1 MSMSEHINQLPES
14 LRASVDIQ
22 WQSILESGIDVTS
35 VPAAIIE
42 SLAKVWACSDFV
54 VQTCVR
60 FPELFLE
67 LATSG
72 ELVNSYPD
80 DHYKKSIVIHLETA
94 DEAALSKHCRLFRRR
109 EMLRIVWRDIAGW
122 SELKETTQDL
132 SYMAEACIDFALSNL
147 YQWQCEEL
155 GTPVNEE
162 GVAQQLVVLGMGKLG
177 AWELNVSS
185 DIDLIFVYPEE
196 GEVKGGLKSL
206 MNSEFFTRLG
216 KKLIQALDQ
225 QTADGFVF
233 RVDMRLR
240 PFGQTGPLVSSFAAV
255 ENYYLVHGRSWER
268 YAMVKVR
275 VVAGDYEEGETLLA
289 TLRPFVYRR
298 YLDYGAYES
307 LRELKVMIAQEVK
320 RKGMSNN
327 VKLGGG
333 GIREVEFIAQVFQLI
348 RGGRDTDL
356 QERRV
361 LLVLD
366 FIAQKDLLP
375 DYVVNELKQA
385 YIFLRNTEHR
395 IQEYQDRQT
404 HNLPEDETGKTR
416 LALGMGF
423 ENWDAFLTELNSHR
437 ENVEAHFEQ
446 VFVAP
451 QIENR
456 ETEETKMPA
465 DSEQQSE
472 IQRLEA
478 LWYNK
483 LDEEEAL
490 GLLSQKG
497 FSDSAAAL
505 TKLKTL
511 HKSRQYASLSRQGQT
526 RLDRLMPLLLGAL
539 QQVENVDIT
548 FDRILSLLTNVARR
562 SVYLALLLENPMA
575 LSQLIKLCSASPWI
589 ARYLQQLP
597 ILLDELMDVRSLY
610 QPPEKTELEAEIR
623 HRLSQIESDD
633 VERGMDV
640 LRHFKQS
647 NVLRVAAADIAN
659 ALPLMKVSDH
669 LSWIAEVILD
679 EALEQAWRHLVSR
692 HGRPVCK
699 LEPGEGSLCD
709 KGFAIIGYGK
719 LGGYELGYGSDLDMV
734 FLHDCES
741 NNLMT
746 LVEEH
751 YGDEEHQGNEAKPK
765 NPIAVPVFFARL
777 GQRIIHLLT
786 SHTSAGV
793 LYEAD
798 MRLRPDGASGLLV
811 TNLKSY
817 RDYQMTKAWLWEHQA
832 LVRARVVAGDPQIAQ
847 QFAIIRREVLSQQR
861 DKENLRKE
869 VLDMR
874 NRMRK
879 ELSKEKKGQFDL
891 KQGAGGIVDIEF
903 MVQYGVLAWAFEKPD
918 LLEFTDN
925 IRLLEA
931 LASAG
936 LMAKADVEVLSDAYR
951 TFRARLHKMALQEQP
966 GLVAAEEYSELSTA
980 VQRIWLDWLENE

>member
-1 MSMSEHINQLPES
+1 MNIYDQLKQLPEF
-14 LRASVDIQ
+14 LRVPVEKQ
-22 WQSILESGIDVTS
+22 WQSF
-35 VPAAIIE
+35 IE
-42 SLAKVWACSDFV
+42 SDAVLLLQNEVLYTLPKVWVCSKFV
-54 VQTCVR
+54 MQVCVR
-60 FPELFLE
+60 FPELLIE
-67 LATSG
+67 LASSG
-72 ELVNSYPD
+72 DLLNSYPD
-80 DHYKKSIVIHLETA
+80 EHYKKSIVVDLKQG
-94 DEAALSKHCRLFRRR
+94 DEEGLSKQLRLFRRR
-109 EMLRIVWRDIAGW
+109 EMLRIIWRDIAGW
-122 SELKETTQDL
+122 AELTETTHDL
-132 SYMAEACIDFALSNL
+132 SLMAEACIEFSLSNL
-147 YQWQCEEL
+147 YQWQCHEL
-155 GTPVNEE
+155 GTPVNAD

-185 DIDLIFVYPEE
+185 DIDLIFAFPEE
-196 GEVKGGLKSL
+196 GEVKNGPKALS
-206 MNSEFFTRLG
+206 NSEFFSRLG

-240 PFGQTGPLVSSFAAV
+240 PFGQTGPLVSSFSAF

-275 VVAGDYEEGETLLA
+275 VVGGDHEQGELLLSTLK
-289 TLRPFVYRR
+289 PFVYRR

-307 LRELKVMIAQEVK
+307 LRELKAMIAQEVK
-320 RKGMSNN
+320 RKGMKNN
-327 VKLGGG
+327 VKLGAG

-348 RGGRDTDL
+348 RAGRDTDL

-361 LLVLD
+361 LVVLELL
-366 FIAQKDLLP
+366 AEKNLLP
-375 DYVVNELKQA
+375 GYVVNELTIA

-395 IQEYQDRQT
+395 LQEYQDRQT
-404 HNLPEDETGKTR
+404 HNLPDDDIGQAR

-423 ENWDAFLTELNSHR
+423 ENWSSFLIKLNQHR

-451 QIENR
+451 Q
-456 ETEETKMPA
+456 TEAEESKTQVDP
-465 DSEQQSE
+465 DQQSE

-483 LDEEEAL
+483 LDEDDAL
-490 GLLSQKG
+490 DLLSKKG
-497 FSDSAAAL
+497 FRDNVAAL
-505 TKLKTL
+505 KQLKTL
-511 HKSRQYASLSRQGQT
+511 HRSRQYASLSRQAQT

-539 QQVENVDIT
+539 QQVDNIDIT
-548 FDRILSLLTNVARR
+548 FDRILSLISNVARR
-562 SVYLALLLENPMA
+562 SVYLALLLENPMV

-597 ILLDELMDVRSLY
+597 ILLDELMDPRSLY
-610 QPPEKTELEAEIR
+610 KPPEKSELENEIR
-623 HRLSQIESDD
+623 RRMAQLAADD
-633 VERGMDV
+633 VEQGMDA

-647 NVLRVAAADIAN
+647 NVLRVAAADIAD

-699 LEPGEGSLCD
+699 LEGGLCD

-734 FLHDCES
+734 FLHGSES

-746 LVEEH
+746 LA
-751 YGDEEHQGNEAKPK
+751 DEKKDEKA
-765 NPIAVPVFFARL
+765 IAVPVFFARL
-777 GQRIIHLLT
+777 GQRVIHLLT
-786 SHTSAGV
+786 AHTPAGV

-811 TNLKSY
+811 TNLNSY
-817 RDYQMTKAWLWEHQA
+817 RDYQLKKAWLWEHQA
-832 LVRARVVAGDPQIAQ
+832 LVRARVVAGDSQIAE
-847 QFAIIRREVLSQQR
+847 QFTAIRREVLSQQR
-861 DKENLRKE
+861 NQTDLRKE
-869 VLDMR
+869 VIDMR

-903 MVQYGVLAWAFEKPD
+903 MVQYGVLAWAHEKPD
-918 LLEFTDN
+918 LLEYTDN
-925 IRLLEA
+925 IRLLGA
-931 LASAG
+931 LVSAD

-980 VQRIWLDWLENE
+980 VRQIWLHWLVNE

>member
-1 MSMSEHINQLPES
+1 MNIKEQIKLLPE
-14 LRASVDIQ
+14 LLQPAVDMQ
-22 WQSILESGIDVTS
+22 WQSFIESGVDVS
-35 VPAAIIE
+35 VLPSEVVE
-42 SLAKVWACSDFV
+42 SLAKVWACSEFV
-54 VQTCVR
+54 MQTCVR
-60 FPELFLE
+60 FPEVLLE

-72 ELVNSYPD
+72 DLLKSYSDGQYKTSIIIDLKHND
-80 DHYKKSIVIHLETA
+80 D
-94 DEAALSKHCRLFRRR
+94 DALSRQLRLFRRR

-122 SELKETTQDL
+122 SALIETTRDL
-132 SYMAEACIDFALSNL
+132 SHMAEACIDYALSSL
-147 YQWQCEEL
+147 YQWQCNEL
-155 GTPVNEE
+155 GTPCNDE
-162 GVAQQLVVLGMGKLG
+162 GVEQKLIVLGMGKLG

-185 DIDLIFVYPEE
+185 DIDLIFAFPED
-196 GEVKGGLKSL
+196 GEVREGPKSL
-206 MNSEFFTRLG
+206 TNSEFFSRLG
-216 KKLIQALDQ
+216 KKLIQSLDQ

-240 PFGQTGPLVSSFAAV
+240 PFGAGGPLVASFNGF

-275 VVAGDYEEGETLLA
+275 VVAGDYEQGEELLSM
-289 TLRPFVYRR
+289 LRPFVYRR

-307 LRELKVMIAQEVK
+307 LRELKAMITQEVK
-320 RKGMSNN
+320 RKGMKNN
-327 VKLGGG
+327 VKLGAG

-361 LLVLD
+361 LKVLD
-366 FIAQKDLLP
+366 CLAEKNLLP
-375 DYVVNELKQA
+375 DYVVNELKTA

-404 HNLPEDETGKTR
+404 HNLPDDEVGQTR

-423 ENWDAFLTELNSHR
+423 DDWPSFLTELNQHR
-437 ENVEAHFEQ
+437 ENVEAHFDQ

-451 QIENR
+451 QTEKS
-456 ETEETKMPA
+456 ETEESEA
-465 DSEQQSE
+465 NVDSQQETE

-478 LWYNK
+478 LWYDK
-483 LDEEEAL
+483 LDEDDSIE
-490 GLLSQKG
+490 LLSQYG
-497 FSDSAAAL
+497 FSDCSAAL
-505 TKLKTL
+505 QKLQSL
-511 HKSRQYASLSRQGQT
+511 HSSRQYASLSRQGQT

-548 FDRILSLLTNVARR
+548 FDRILLLLTNVARR

-597 ILLDELMDVRSLY
+597 ILLDELMDPRSLY
-610 QPPEKTELEAEIR
+610 LPPEKSELENDLR
-623 HRLSQIESDD
+623 QRLSQIDLDD
-633 VERGMDV
+633 VEQGMDV

-647 NVLRVAAADIAN
+647 NVLRVAAADIVD

-669 LSWIAEVILD
+669 LSWIAEIVLN

-692 HGRPVCK
+692 HGRPLCQ
-699 LEPGEGSLCD
+699 LDEQGEGQFCD

-719 LGGYELGYGSDLDMV
+719 LGGLELGYGSDLDMV
-734 FLHDCES
+734 FLHGSES

-746 LVEEH
+746 QSGENQAEES
-751 YGDEEHQGNEAKPK
+751 QGIKS
-765 NPIAVPVFFARL
+765 IAVPVFFARL

-786 SHTSAGV
+786 STTSAGV

-811 TNLKSY
+811 SNLKSY
-817 RDYQMTKAWLWEHQA
+817 RDYQLKKAWLWEHQA
-832 LVRARVVAGDPQIAQ
+832 LVRARVVAGDPLVAEK
-847 QFAIIRREVLSQQR
+847 FAAIRREVLSLQR
-861 DKENLRKE
+861 DKAVLRQE

-903 MVQYGVLAWAFEKPD
+903 MVQYGVLAWAHEKPD
-918 LLEFTDN
+918 LLDYTDN
-925 IRLLEA
+925 IRLLA
-931 LASAG
+931 GLASAG

-966 GLVAAEEYSELSTA
+966 GLVDAEEYNELSTA
-980 VQRIWLDWLENE
+980 VRRIWLDWLENE

>member
-1 MSMSEHINQLPES
+1 MSIADYMKQLPEP
-14 LRASVDIQ
+14 LQVFTEKQ
-22 WQSILESGIDVTS
+22 WQSFVESDVDVSSLPGEVLEVL
-35 VPAAIIE
+35 P
-42 SLAKVWACSDFV
+42 KVWACSDFV
-54 VQTCVR
+54 MQTCTR

-67 LATSG
+67 LASG
-72 ELVNSYPD
+72 DLLNSYTD
-80 DHYKKSIVIHLETA
+80 DHYKKSIVIDLKNNNE
-94 DEAALSKHCRLFRRR
+94 EALSKQLRLFRRR

-122 SELKETTQDL
+122 AELTETTRDL
-132 SYMAEACIDFALSNL
+132 SYMAEACIDTALSNL
-147 YQWQCEEL
+147 YQWQKEEL
-155 GTPVNEE
+155 GTPVDGE
-162 GVAQQLVVLGMGKLG
+162 GQPQQLVVLGMGKLG

-185 DIDLIFVYPEE
+185 DIDLIFTYPEE
-196 GEVKGGLKSL
+196 GEVKDGPKPLT
-206 MNSEFFTRLG
+206 NSEFFSRLG
-216 KKLIQALDQ
+216 KKLIQSLDQ
-225 QTADGFVF
+225 QTEDGFVF

-240 PFGQTGPLVSSFAAV
+240 PFGKGGPLVTSFNGF

-275 VVAGDYEEGETLLA
+275 VVAGDYEQGESLLA
-289 TLRPFVYRR
+289 MLKPFVYRR

-307 LRELKVMIAQEVK
+307 LRELKAMIVQEVK
-320 RKGMSNN
+320 RKGMKNN
-327 VKLGGG
+327 VKLGAG

-361 LLVLD
+361 LIVLELL
-366 FIAQKDLLP
+366 AEKNLLP

-395 IQEYQDRQT
+395 LQEYQDRQT
-404 HNLPEDETGKTR
+404 HNLPDDENGQAR

-423 ENWDAFLTELNSHR
+423 EDWSSFLTELSQHR

-451 QIENR
+451 Q
-456 ETEETKMPA
+456 TEESKTPVVL
-465 DSEQQSE
+465 EQQSE
-472 IQRLEA
+472 IQQLEG

-483 LDEEEAL
+483 LDEQDAL
-490 GLLSQKG
+490 DLLSAKG

-505 TKLKTL
+505 KQLKTL

-539 QQVENVDIT
+539 QQVDNVDIT

-597 ILLDELMDVRSLY
+597 ILLDELMDPRSLY
-610 QPPEKTELEAEIR
+610 QPPEKAELQNEMR
-623 HRLSQIESDD
+623 QRLAQLDIDD
-633 VERGMDV
+633 VEQGMDA

-647 NVLRVAAADIAN
+647 NVLRVAAADIAD

-699 LEPGEGSLCD
+699 LEQGEGALCD

-734 FLHDCES
+734 FLHGSES

-746 LVEEH
+746 L
-751 YGDEEHQGNEAKPK
+751 GDEEKGEK
-765 NPIAVPVFFARL
+765 PIAVPVFFARL

-786 SHTSAGV
+786 ALTSAGV
-793 LYEAD
+793 LYETD

-817 RDYQMTKAWLWEHQA
+817 RDYQLKKAWLWEHQA
-832 LVRARVVAGDPQIAQ
+832 LVRARVVAGDPQIAE
-847 QFAIIRREVLSQQR
+847 QFALIRREVLSQQR
-861 DKENLRKE
+861 DKANLRKE

-874 NRMRK
+874 IRMRK

-903 MVQYGVLAWAFEKPD
+903 MVQYGVLAWAFEKPE
-918 LLEFTDN
+918 LLEYTDN
-925 IRLLEA
+925 IHLLEA
-931 LASAG
+931 LAAVD
-936 LMAKADVEVLSDAYR
+936 LMAKADVKVLSDAYR

-966 GLVAAEEYSELSTA
+966 GLVDVEEYSELSAA
-980 VQRIWLDWLENE
+980 VQRIWQHWLENE

>member
-1 MSMSEHINQLPES
+1 MDIINRIKVLPEP
-14 LRASVDIQ
+14 LQETVERQ
-22 WQSILESGIDVTS
+22 WQSFVESDVNISSLPDEVLEVLPKI
-35 VPAAIIE
+35 
-42 SLAKVWACSDFV
+42 WACSDFV
-54 VQTCVR
+54 MQTCVR

-67 LATSG
+67 LACSD
-72 ELVNSYPD
+72 LINSYAD
-80 DHYKKSIVIHLETA
+80 GHYKKSISIELKVG
-94 DEAALSKHCRLFRRR
+94 DEDGLNKQLRVFRRR
-109 EMLRIVWRDIAGW
+109 EMMRIVWRDIAGW
-122 SELKETTQDL
+122 ADLSETTGDL
-132 SYMAEACIDFALSNL
+132 SYMAEACIDYALSKH
-147 YQWQCEEL
+147 YQWQCNEL

-185 DIDLIFVYPEE
+185 DIDLIFTYPEE
-196 GEVKGGLKSL
+196 GEVKNGSKSL
-206 MNSEFFTRLG
+206 TNSEFFSRVG

-225 QTADGFVF
+225 QTEDGFVF

-240 PFGQTGPLVSSFAAV
+240 PFGAGGPLVSSFNSF

-275 VVAGDYEEGETLLA
+275 VVAGDHEQGEILLSTLK
-289 TLRPFVYRR
+289 PFVYRR

-307 LRELKVMIAQEVK
+307 LRELKAMITQEVK
-320 RKGMSNN
+320 RKGMKNN
-327 VKLGGG
+327 VKLGAG

-361 LLVLD
+361 LVVLD
-366 FIAQKDLLP
+366 FLVKKNLLP

-385 YIFLRNTEHR
+385 YTFLRNTEHR
-395 IQEYQDRQT
+395 LQEYQDRQT
-404 HNLPEDETGKTR
+404 HNLPDDEISQTR

-423 ENWDAFLTELNSHR
+423 EDWSAFLIQLNQHR
-437 ENVEAHFEQ
+437 ENVAAHFEQ

-451 QIENR
+451 QIESD
-456 ETEETKMPA
+456 EIEENKNQG
-465 DSEQQSE
+465 DHGEEEQKSEF
-472 IQRLEA
+472 IRLEA

-483 LDEEEAL
+483 LDENDAL
-490 GLLSQKG
+490 DLLSAKG
-497 FSDSAAAL
+497 FSDSAEAL
-505 TKLKTL
+505 IKLKTL

-526 RLDRLMPLLLGAL
+526 RLDRLMPLLLGAV
-539 QQVENVDIT
+539 QQVDNVDIT
-548 FDRILSLLTNVARR
+548 FERILSLLTNVARR
-562 SVYLALLLENPMA
+562 SVYLALLLENPMV

-597 ILLDELMDVRSLY
+597 ILLDELMDPRSLY
-610 QPPEKTELEAEIR
+610 QPPEKIELEKDMKQR
-623 HRLSQIESDD
+623 VTQLDPDD
-633 VERGMDV
+633 VEQGMDA

-647 NVLRVAAADIAN
+647 NVLRVAAADIAD

-679 EALEQAWRHLVSR
+679 EALEQAWRHLVAR

-699 LEPGEGSLCD
+699 LEQGEDSLCD

-734 FLHDCES
+734 FLHGGES

-746 LVEEH
+746 L
-751 YGDEEHQGNEAKPK
+751 GDEEKGKK
-765 NPIAVPVFFARL
+765 PIAVPIFFARL

-786 SHTSAGV
+786 ALTSAGV
-793 LYEAD
+793 LYETD

-817 RDYQMTKAWLWEHQA
+817 REYQLKKAWLWEHQA
-832 LVRARVVAGDPQIAQ
+832 LVRARVVAGDPQIAK
-847 QFAIIRREVLSQQR
+847 QFADVRREVLAQQR
-861 DKENLRKE
+861 DKTELRQE

-891 KQGAGGIVDIEF
+891 KQGLGGIVDIEF
-903 MVQYGVLAWAFEKPD
+903 MVQYGVLAWAFEKPE
-918 LLEFTDN
+918 LLEYTDN
-925 IRLLEA
+925 IHLLEA
-931 LASAG
+931 LAAAG
-936 LMAKADVEVLSDAYR
+936 LMTQADVGILSDVYR

-966 GLVAAEEYSELSTA
+966 GLVDAEEYSELSTA
-980 VQRIWLDWLENE
+980 VRQIWLNWLENE

>member
-1 MSMSEHINQLPES
+1 MNYIDSIRKLPE
-14 LRASVDIQ
+14 LLQATVERQ
-22 WQSILESGIDVTS
+22 WPNFIDGDIDVSSLPTE
-35 VPAAIIE
+35 VAE

-54 VQTCVR
+54 MQTCVR
-60 FPELFLE
+60 FPELFIE
-67 LATSG
+67 LVTSG
-72 ELVNSYPD
+72 DLLKSYTD
-80 DHYKKSIVIHLETA
+80 RHYKKSIAIDLKNNNE
-94 DEAALSKHCRLFRRR
+94 EALSKQLRLFRRR

-122 SELKETTQDL
+122 AELTETTRDL
-132 SYMAEACIDFALSNL
+132 SYLAEACIDTALSNL
-147 YQWQCEEL
+147 YQWQKEEL
-155 GTPVNEE
+155 GTPVDGE
-162 GVAQQLVVLGMGKLG
+162 GKPQQLVVLGMGKLG

-185 DIDLIFVYPEE
+185 DIDLIFTYPEE
-196 GEVKGGLKSL
+196 GEVKDGPKPLT
-206 MNSEFFTRLG
+206 NSEFFSRLG
-216 KKLIQALDQ
+216 KKLIQSLDQ
-225 QTADGFVF
+225 QTEDGFVF

-240 PFGQTGPLVSSFAAV
+240 PFGKGGPLVTSFNGF

-275 VVAGDYEEGETLLA
+275 VVAGDYEQGESLLA
-289 TLRPFVYRR
+289 MLKPFVYRR

-307 LRELKVMIAQEVK
+307 LRELKAMIVQEVK
-320 RKGMSNN
+320 RKGMKNN
-327 VKLGGG
+327 VKLGAG

-361 LLVLD
+361 LIVLELL
-366 FIAQKDLLP
+366 AEKNLLP

-395 IQEYQDRQT
+395 LQEYQDRQT
-404 HNLPEDETGKTR
+404 HNLPDDENGQAC

-423 ENWDAFLTELNSHR
+423 EDWPSFLTELSQHR

-451 QIENR
+451 Q
-456 ETEETKMPA
+456 TEESKTPVVL
-465 DSEQQSE
+465 EQQSE
-472 IQRLEA
+472 IQQLEG

-483 LDEEEAL
+483 LDEQDAL
-490 GLLSQKG
+490 DLLSAKG

-505 TKLKTL
+505 KQLKTL

-539 QQVENVDIT
+539 QQVDNVDIT

-597 ILLDELMDVRSLY
+597 ILLDELMDPRSLY
-610 QPPEKTELEAEIR
+610 QPPEKAELQNEMR
-623 HRLSQIESDD
+623 QRLAQLDIDD
-633 VERGMDV
+633 VEQGMDA

-647 NVLRVAAADIAN
+647 NVLRVAAADIAD

-699 LEPGEGSLCD
+699 LEQGEGALCD

-734 FLHDCES
+734 FLHGGES

-746 LVEEH
+746 L
-751 YGDEEHQGNEAKPK
+751 GNAEKGEK
-765 NPIAVPVFFARL
+765 PIAVPVFFARL

-786 SHTSAGV
+786 ALTAAGV
-793 LYEAD
+793 LYETD

-817 RDYQMTKAWLWEHQA
+817 RDYQMKKAWLWEHQA
-832 LVRARVVAGDPQIAQ
+832 LVRARVVAGDPQIAE
-847 QFAIIRREVLSQQR
+847 QFTDIRREVLSQQR
-861 DKENLRKE
+861 DKSDLRKE
-869 VLDMR
+869 VIDMR

-918 LLEFTDN
+918 LLEYTDN
-925 IRLLEA
+925 IRLLEG
-931 LASAG
+931 LGSAG
-936 LMAKADVEVLSDAYR
+936 LMAKTDVEVLSDAYR

-966 GLVAAEEYSELSTA
+966 GLVDVEEYSELSEA
-980 VQRIWLDWLENE
+980 VQRIWQHWLENE

>member
-1 MSMSEHINQLPES
+1 MSIADYMKQLPES
-14 LRASVDIQ
+14 LQVFTEQQ
-22 WQSILESGIDVTS
+22 WQSFVESDVDVSSLPGEVLEVL
-35 VPAAIIE
+35 P
-42 SLAKVWACSDFV
+42 KVWACSDFV
-54 VQTCVR
+54 MQTCTR

-67 LATSG
+67 LASG
-72 ELVNSYPD
+72 DLLNSYTD
-80 DHYKKSIVIHLETA
+80 DHYKKSTVSDLKKND
-94 DEAALSKHCRLFRRR
+94 DEDLSKQLRVFRRR

-122 SELKETTQDL
+122 AELAETTRDL
-132 SYMAEACIDFALSNL
+132 SYMAEACIDTALSNL
-147 YQWQCEEL
+147 YQWQKEEW
-155 GTPVNEE
+155 GTPVDEE
-162 GVAQQLVVLGMGKLG
+162 GKPQQLVVLGMGKLG

-185 DIDLIFVYPEE
+185 DIDLIFTYPEE
-196 GEVKGGLKSL
+196 GEVKDGPKPLT
-206 MNSEFFTRLG
+206 NSEFFSRLG
-216 KKLIQALDQ
+216 KKLIQSLDQ
-225 QTADGFVF
+225 QTEDGFVF

-240 PFGQTGPLVSSFAAV
+240 PFGKGGPLVTSFNGF

-275 VVAGDYEEGETLLA
+275 VVAGDYEQGESLLA
-289 TLRPFVYRR
+289 MLKPFVYRR

-307 LRELKVMIAQEVK
+307 LRELKAMITQEVK
-320 RKGMSNN
+320 RKGMKNN
-327 VKLGGG
+327 VKLGAG

-361 LLVLD
+361 LIVLELL
-366 FIAQKDLLP
+366 AEKNLLP

-395 IQEYQDRQT
+395 LQEYQDRQT
-404 HNLPEDETGKTR
+404 HNLPDDENGQAR

-423 ENWDAFLTELNSHR
+423 EDWFSFLTELNQHR

-451 QIENR
+451 QIENH
-456 ETEETKMPA
+456 ETEESKTPV
-465 DSEQQSE
+465 DPEQQSE
-472 IQRLEA
+472 IQQLEG

-483 LDEEEAL
+483 LDEQDAL
-490 GLLSQKG
+490 DLLSAKG

-505 TKLKTL
+505 KQLKTL

-526 RLDRLMPLLLGAL
+526 RLDRLMPLLLGAV
-539 QQVENVDIT
+539 QQVDNVDIT
-548 FDRILSLLTNVARR
+548 FERILSLLTNVARR
-562 SVYLALLLENPMA
+562 SVYLALLLESPMV

-589 ARYLQQLP
+589 ARYLQKSP
-597 ILLDELMDVRSLY
+597 ILLDELMDPRSLY
-610 QPPEKTELEAEIR
+610 QPPEKMELQNEMR
-623 HRLSQIESDD
+623 QRLAQLDVDD
-633 VERGMDV
+633 VEQGMDA

-647 NVLRVAAADIAN
+647 NVLRVAAADIAD

-699 LEPGEGSLCD
+699 LEQGEGSLCD

-734 FLHDCES
+734 FLHGGES

-746 LVEEH
+746 L
-751 YGDEEHQGNEAKPK
+751 GDAEKGEKA
-765 NPIAVPVFFARL
+765 IAVPVFFARL

-786 SHTSAGV
+786 ALTAAGV
-793 LYEAD
+793 LYETD

-817 RDYQMTKAWLWEHQA
+817 RDYQLKKAWLWEHQA
-832 LVRARVVAGDPQIAQ
+832 LVRARVVAGDPQIAE
-847 QFAIIRREVLSQQR
+847 QFALIRREVLSQQR
-861 DKENLRKE
+861 DKANLRKE

-874 NRMRK
+874 IRMRK

-903 MVQYGVLAWAFEKPD
+903 MVQYGVLAWAFEKPE
-918 LLEFTDN
+918 LLEYTDN
-925 IRLLEA
+925 IHLLEA
-931 LASAG
+931 LAAVG
-936 LMAKADVEVLSDAYR
+936 LMAKADVKVLSDAYR

-966 GLVAAEEYSELSTA
+966 GLVDVEEYSELSAA
-980 VQRIWLDWLENE
+980 VQRIWQHWLENE

>member
-1 MSMSEHINQLPES
+1 MNIIDSIKQLPDLLQS
-14 LRASVDIQ
+14 SVEMQ
-22 WQSILESGIDVTS
+22 WQSFIESGVDVS
-35 VPAAIIE
+35 LLPAEVAE

-54 VQTCVR
+54 MQACVR
-60 FPELFLE
+60 FPETFLE
-67 LATSG
+67 LALSG
-72 ELVNSYPD
+72 DLLKSYSAED
-80 DHYKKSIVIHLETA
+80 YKNSIVTELKQD
-94 DEAALSKHCRLFRRR
+94 DEEGLSKHLRLFRRR

-122 SELKETTQDL
+122 AEFKETTHDL
-132 SYMAEACIDFALSNL
+132 SYLAEACIDTALSNL
-147 YQWQCEEL
+147 YQWQCETL
-155 GTPVNEE
+155 GTPFDEE
-162 GVAQQLVVLGMGKLG
+162 GMAQQLVVLGMGKLG

-185 DIDLIFVYPEE
+185 DIDLIFAFPEE
-196 GEVKGGLKSL
+196 GEVKGGPKQLT
-206 MNSEFFTRLG
+206 NSEFFSRLG

-240 PFGQTGPLVSSFAAV
+240 PFGQTGPLVSSFSAF

-275 VVAGDYEEGETLLA
+275 VVGGDYEQGNELLSMI
-289 TLRPFVYRR
+289 RPFVYRR

-307 LRELKVMIAQEVK
+307 LRELKEMIKQEVQ
-320 RKGMSNN
+320 RKGMQNN

-361 LLVLD
+361 LVVLD
-366 FIAQKDLLP
+366 YLTQKNLLP
-375 DYVVNELKQA
+375 DYVVNELKDA
-385 YIFLRNTEHR
+385 YVFLRNTEHR

-404 HNLPEDETGKTR
+404 HVLPDDEIGQTR

-423 ENWDAFLTELNSHR
+423 ESWSSFLTELNKHR

-451 QIENR
+451 Q
-456 ETEETKMPA
+456 TEESEKQV

-483 LDEEEAL
+483 LDEQDAL
-490 GLLSQKG
+490 DLLSEKG

-505 TKLKTL
+505 KQLKTL

-539 QQVENVDIT
+539 QQVDNIDIT
-548 FDRILSLLTNVARR
+548 FERILSLLTKVAQR
-562 SVYLALLLENPMA
+562 SVYLALLLENPMV

-597 ILLDELMDVRSLY
+597 ILLDELMDPRSLY
-610 QPPEKTELEAEIR
+610 QPPERAEMENDIR
-623 HRLSQIESDD
+623 LRLAQIDVDD
-633 VERGMDV
+633 VEQNMDA

-647 NVLRVAAADIAN
+647 NVLRVAAADIAD

-699 LEPGEGSLCD
+699 VEGGLCD
-709 KGFAIIGYGK
+709 KGFAVIGYGK

-734 FLHDCES
+734 FLHGSES
-741 NNLMT
+741 NDLMT
-746 LVEEH
+746 L
-751 YGDEEHQGNEAKPK
+751 GDEAKGEK
-765 NPIAVPVFFARL
+765 SIAVPVFFARL

-786 SHTSAGV
+786 AHTSAGV

-817 RDYQMTKAWLWEHQA
+817 RDYQLKKAWLWEHQA
-832 LVRARVVAGDPQIAQ
+832 LVRARVVAGDPQIAE
-847 QFAIIRREVLSQQR
+847 QFELIRREVLSQQR
-861 DKENLRKE
+861 DKADLRKE

-903 MVQYGVLAWAFEKPD
+903 MVQYGVLAWANEKPD
-918 LLEFTDN
+918 LLEYTDN
-925 IRLLEA
+925 IHLLEA
-931 LASAG
+931 LATAK
-936 LMAKADVEVLSDAYR
+936 LMAKADVKVLSDAYR
-951 TFRARLHKMALQEQP
+951 IFRARLHKMALQEQP
-966 GLVAAEEYSELSTA
+966 GLVDAEEYNELSTA
-980 VQRIWLDWLENE
+980 VRQIWLDWLENE

>member
-1 MSMSEHINQLPES
+1 MRIADDIKQLPES
-14 LRASVDIQ
+14 LQVITEQ
-22 WQSILESGIDVTS
+22 HWQSFVETGVELNELPREVADT
-35 VPAAIIE
+35 
-42 SLAKVWACSDFV
+42 LAKVWACSDFV
-54 VQTCVR
+54 MQTCVR

-67 LATSG
+67 LALSG
-72 ELVNSYPD
+72 DLLKSYADDQYKNSID
-80 DHYKKSIVIHLETA
+80 IDFKQG
-94 DEAALSKHCRLFRRR
+94 DEDGLSKHLRVFRRR

-122 SELKETTQDL
+122 AEFTETTHNL
-132 SYMAEACIDFALSNL
+132 SLLAEACIDMALLNL
-147 YQWQCEEL
+147 YQWQKETL
-155 GTPVNEE
+155 GTPVNED

-185 DIDLIFVYPEE
+185 DIDLIFAYAEE
-196 GEVKGGLKSL
+196 GEVKDGPKSL
-206 MNSEFFTRLG
+206 MNSEFFSRLG

-225 QTADGFVF
+225 QTSDGFVF

-240 PFGQTGPLVSSFAAV
+240 PFGAGGPLVASFNSF

-275 VVAGDYEEGETLLA
+275 VVGGDYEQGNTLLEMIK
-289 TLRPFVYRR
+289 PFVYRR

-307 LRELKVMIAQEVK
+307 LRELKEMIKQEVQ
-320 RKGMSNN
+320 RKGMKNN
-327 VKLGGG
+327 VKLGAG

-361 LLVLD
+361 LVVLNYL
-366 FIAQKDLLP
+366 AQKNLLP
-375 DYVVNELKQA
+375 EYVVNELKDA

-404 HNLPEDETGKTR
+404 HNLPDDEVGQAR
-416 LALGMGF
+416 LALGMCF
-423 ENWDAFLTELNSHR
+423 NDWSAFLNELNKHR
-437 ENVEAHFEQ
+437 ENVESHFEQ

-451 QIENR
+451 Q
-456 ETEETKMPA
+456 TEETKTQ
-465 DSEQQSE
+465 DNHGGLVEQSE

-483 LDEEEAL
+483 LDEQDAL
-490 GLLSQKG
+490 DLLSEKG
-497 FSDSAAAL
+497 FSDSAAV
-505 TKLKTL
+505 LKQLKIL
-511 HKSRQYASLSRQGQT
+511 HQSRQYASLSRQGQT

-539 QQVENVDIT
+539 QQVDNVDVT
-548 FDRILSLLTNVARR
+548 FDRILSLISKVAQR
-562 SVYLALLLENPMA
+562 SVYLAMLLENPMV

-597 ILLDELMDVRSLY
+597 LLLDELMDPRSLY
-610 QPPEKTELEAEIR
+610 QPPEKAELENEIR
-623 HRLSQIESDD
+623 QRLAQIDMDD
-633 VERGMDV
+633 VEQGMDA

-647 NVLRVAAADIAN
+647 NVLRVAAADIAD
-659 ALPLMKVSDH
+659 ALPLMRVSDH

-699 LEPGEGSLCD
+699 LQEGEDSLCD
-709 KGFAIIGYGK
+709 KGFAVIGYGK

-734 FLHDCES
+734 FLHGSES

-746 LVEEH
+746 L
-751 YGDEEHQGNEAKPK
+751 GDEAKGEK
-765 NPIAVPVFFARL
+765 SIAVPVFFARL

-817 RDYQMTKAWLWEHQA
+817 RDYQLKKAWLWEHQA
-832 LVRARVVAGDPQIAQ
+832 LVRARVVAGDPLIAE
-847 QFAIIRREVLSQQR
+847 QFEHIRREVLSQQR
-861 DKENLRKE
+861 DKADLRKE
-869 VLDMR
+869 VIDMR

-879 ELSKEKKGQFDL
+879 ELSKEKNGQFDL

-903 MVQYGVLAWAFEKPD
+903 MVQYGVLAWAYEKPD
-918 LLEFTDN
+918 LLEYTDN

-931 LASAG
+931 LASAD
-936 LMAKADVEVLSDAYR
+936 LMAKADVNVLSDAYR
-951 TFRARLHKMALQEQP
+951 IFRARLHKMALQEQP
-966 GLVAAEEYSELSTA
+966 GLVDAEEYTELSTA
-980 VQRIWLDWLENE
+980 VQQIWLHWLEEK

>member
-1 MSMSEHINQLPES
+1 MLRSMNIKNHVNKLPDLLQS
-14 LRASVDIQ
+14 SVEIQ
-22 WQSILESGIDVTS
+22 WQSFVESDVD
-35 VPAAIIE
+35 A
-42 SLAKVWACSDFV
+42 SLLSNEVLDTLPKVWACSDFV
-54 VQTCVR
+54 MQACIR

-67 LATSG
+67 LASSG
-72 ELVNSYPD
+72 DLLKPYPD
-80 DHYKKSIVIHLETA
+80 EQYKKSIVIDLKQA
-94 DEAALSKHCRLFRRR
+94 DEEGLSKQLRLFRRR

-122 SELKETTQDL
+122 AELQETTTDL
-132 SYMAEACIDFALSNL
+132 SLMAEASIDYALSNL
-147 YQWQCEEL
+147 YQWQCNDL
-155 GTPVNEE
+155 GTPVDAD
-162 GVAQQLVVLGMGKLG
+162 GVTQQLVVLGMGKLG

-185 DIDLIFVYPEE
+185 DIDLIFAFPEE
-196 GEVKGGLKSL
+196 GEVKDGRKSL
-206 MNSEFFTRLG
+206 SNSEFFSRLG
-216 KKLIQALDQ
+216 KKLIQSLDQ

-240 PFGQTGPLVSSFAAV
+240 PFGKTGPLVSSFSAF

-275 VVAGDYEEGETLLA
+275 VVAGDREQGEILLSS
-289 TLRPFVYRR
+289 LRPFVYRR

-307 LRELKVMIAQEVK
+307 LRELKAMIAQEVK
-320 RKGMSNN
+320 RKSRDNN
-327 VKLGGG
+327 VKLGAG

-361 LLVLD
+361 LVVLD
-366 FIAQKDLLP
+366 YLEEKNLLP
-375 DYVVNELKQA
+375 GYVVNEIKTA
-385 YIFLRNTEHR
+385 YIFLRHTEHR

-404 HNLPEDETGKTR
+404 HNLPDDEVGQAR
-416 LALGMGF
+416 LAIGMGF
-423 ENWDAFLTELNSHR
+423 ADWSTFLDELNQHR

-451 QIENR
+451 QIEKS
-456 ETEETKMPA
+456 ETEETSTQVNHG
-465 DSEQQSE
+465 DIVEQSE
-472 IQRLEA
+472 AQRLEA

-483 LDEEEAL
+483 LDEQDADD
-490 GLLSQKG
+490 LLSEKG
-497 FSDSAAAL
+497 FKDSASAL
-505 TKLKTL
+505 KQLQTL
-511 HKSRQYASLSRQGQT
+511 HQSRQYASLSRQGQT
-526 RLDRLMPLLLGAL
+526 RLDRLMPLLFGAL
-539 QQVENVDIT
+539 KQVDNVDIT
-548 FDRILSLLTNVARR
+548 FERILALISNVARR
-562 SVYLALLLENPMA
+562 SVYLAMLLENPMV

-597 ILLDELMDVRSLY
+597 ILLDELMDPRSLY
-610 QPPEKTELEAEIR
+610 QPPEKADLGKDMR
-623 HRLSQIESDD
+623 QRLAQLDIDD
-633 VERGMDV
+633 VEQGMDV

-647 NVLRVAAADIAN
+647 NVLRVAAADIAD

-699 LEPGEGSLCD
+699 LEGALCD

-719 LGGYELGYGSDLDMV
+719 LGGNELGYGSDLDMV
-734 FLHDCES
+734 FLHGSES

-746 LVEEH
+746 LA
-751 YGDEEHQGNEAKPK
+751 DEEKNEKA
-765 NPIAVPVFFARL
+765 IAAPVFFARL
-777 GQRIIHLLT
+777 GQRVIHLLT
-786 SHTSAGV
+786 AHTSAGV
-793 LYEAD
+793 VYEAD

-817 RDYQMTKAWLWEHQA
+817 RDYQLKKAWLWEHQA
-832 LVRARVVAGDPQIAQ
+832 LVRARVVAGDPQIAE
-847 QFAIIRREVLSQQR
+847 QFTAIRREVLSQQR
-861 DKENLRKE
+861 NQADLRKE
-869 VLDMR
+869 VIDMR

-918 LLEFTDN
+918 LLEYTDN

-931 LASAG
+931 LVSAD
-936 LMAKADVEVLSDAYR
+936 LMAKTDVEVLSDAYR

-966 GLVAAEEYSELSTA
+966 GLVDAEEYSELSTA
-980 VQRIWLDWLENE
+980 VRHIWLRWLENE

>member
-1 MSMSEHINQLPES
+1 MSIADDIKQLPES
-14 LRASVDIQ
+14 LQVITEQ
-22 WQSILESGIDVTS
+22 HWQSFVETGVELNGLPREVADT
-35 VPAAIIE
+35 
-42 SLAKVWACSDFV
+42 LARVWACSDFV
-54 VQTCVR
+54 MQTCVR

-67 LATSG
+67 LALSG
-72 ELVNSYPD
+72 ELLKSYAD
-80 DHYKKSIVIHLETA
+80 DHYKNSIVIDFKQG
-94 DEAALSKHCRLFRRR
+94 DEEGLSKHLRVFRRR

-122 SELKETTQDL
+122 ADFTETTHDL
-132 SYMAEACIDFALSNL
+132 SHMAEACIDTALSNL
-147 YQWQCEEL
+147 YQWQCAEL

-185 DIDLIFVYPEE
+185 DIDLIFAFPDE
-196 GEVKGGLKSL
+196 GNVKDSPKELT
-206 MNSEFFTRLG
+206 NSEFFTRLG
-216 KKLIQALDQ
+216 KKLIQSLDQ

-240 PFGQTGPLVSSFAAV
+240 PFGAGGPLVSSFNSF

-275 VVAGDYEEGETLLA
+275 VVAGDYEQGNELLSMI
-289 TLRPFVYRR
+289 RPFVYRR

-307 LRELKVMIAQEVK
+307 LRELKAMISQEVK
-320 RKGMSNN
+320 RKGMKNN
-327 VKLGGG
+327 VKLGAG
-333 GIREVEFIAQVFQLI
+333 GIREVEFVAQVFQLI

-361 LLVLD
+361 LIILEHL
-366 FIAQKDLLP
+366 AKKNLLP
-375 DYVVNELKQA
+375 DYVVKELTDA

-395 IQEYQDRQT
+395 IQEFQDRQT
-404 HNLPEDETGKTR
+404 HNLPDNETGQAR

-423 ENWDAFLTELNSHR
+423 ENWDSFLSQLNQHR
-437 ENVEAHFEQ
+437 ANVEAHFEQ

-451 QIENR
+451 Q
-456 ETEETKMPA
+456 TEESKTPA
-465 DSEQQSE
+465 DPDQQSE
-472 IQRLEA
+472 IQKLEA

-483 LDEEEAL
+483 LDEEEAFE
-490 GLLSQKG
+490 LLFEKG
-497 FSDSAAAL
+497 FSDGAAAL
-505 TKLKTL
+505 KQLKTL
-511 HKSRQYASLSRQGQT
+511 LKSRQYASLSRQGQT
-526 RLDRLMPLLLGAL
+526 RFDRLMPLLLGAL
-539 QQVENVDIT
+539 QQVENVDTT
-548 FDRILSLLTNVARR
+548 FDRILSLLTNIARR
-562 SVYLALLLENPMA
+562 SVYLALLLENPMV

-597 ILLDELMDVRSLY
+597 ILLDELMDPRSLY
-610 QPPEKTELEAEIR
+610 LPPEKVELEKDMR
-623 HRLSQIESDD
+623 QRLSQLDLDD
-633 VERGMDV
+633 VEKGMDA

-679 EALEQAWRHLVSR
+679 EALEQAWRHLVTR

-699 LEPGEGSLCD
+699 LEPGEDSLCD

-719 LGGYELGYGSDLDMV
+719 LGGYELGYSSDLDMV
-734 FLHDCES
+734 FLHGSES

-746 LVEEH
+746 L
-751 YGDEEHQGNEAKPK
+751 GDEDKGEKPV
-765 NPIAVPVFFARL
+765 AVPVFFARL

-786 SHTSAGV
+786 AHTSAGV
-793 LYEAD
+793 CYEAD

-817 RDYQMTKAWLWEHQA
+817 RDYQLKKAWLWEHQA
-832 LVRARVVAGDPQIAQ
+832 LVRARIVAGDPQIAE
-847 QFAIIRREVLSQQR
+847 QFEGIRREVLSQQR
-861 DKENLRKE
+861 DRDVLRKE

-874 NRMRK
+874 IRMRK

-903 MVQYGVLAWAFEKPD
+903 MVQYGVLAWAFEKPE
-918 LLEFTDN
+918 LLEYTDN

-931 LASAG
+931 LASAD
-936 LMAKADVEVLSDAYR
+936 LMAKTDVEVLSDAYR

-966 GLVAAEEYSELSTA
+966 GLVDAEEYSELSAA
-980 VQRIWLDWLENE
+980 VRRVWLEWLENK

>member
-1 MSMSEHINQLPES
+1 MNITDHINQLPDLLQS
-14 LRASVDIQ
+14 SVETQ
-22 WQSILESGIDVTS
+22 WQSFVDSGVDISLLPVE
-35 VPAAIIE
+35 VAE
-42 SLAKVWACSDFV
+42 SLARVWACSDFV
-54 VQTCVR
+54 MQACVR

-67 LATSG
+67 LALSG
-72 ELVNSYPD
+72 DLLKSYAD
-80 DHYKKSIVIHLETA
+80 EHYKNSIVTELKQD
-94 DEAALSKHCRLFRRR
+94 DEEGLSKQLRLFRRR

-122 SELKETTQDL
+122 AELKETTCDL
-132 SYMAEACIDFALSNL
+132 SYMAEACIDFALSSL
-147 YQWQCEEL
+147 YQWQCETL
-155 GTPVNEE
+155 GTPVNEQ
-162 GVAQQLVVLGMGKLG
+162 GVVQQLVVLGMGKLG

-185 DIDLIFVYPEE
+185 DIDLIFAFPEE
-196 GEVKGGLKSL
+196 GEVKDGSKQLT
-206 MNSEFFTRLG
+206 NSEFFSRLG

-240 PFGQTGPLVSSFAAV
+240 PFGQTGPLVSSFSAF

-275 VVAGDYEEGETLLA
+275 VVAGDYEQGDELLSMI
-289 TLRPFVYRR
+289 RPFVYRR

-307 LRELKVMIAQEVK
+307 LRELKAMITQEVK
-320 RKGMSNN
+320 RKGMKNN
-327 VKLGGG
+327 VKLGAG

-361 LLVLD
+361 LIVLNLL
-366 FIAQKDLLP
+366 AEKNLLP

-395 IQEYQDRQT
+395 LQEYQDRQT
-404 HNLPEDETGKTR
+404 HNLPDDEQGQLR

-423 ENWDAFLTELNSHR
+423 KDWPAFLTELNKHR

-451 QIENR
+451 Q
-456 ETEETKMPA
+456 TEETKTQEK
-465 DSEQQSE
+465 SERQSE

-483 LDEEEAL
+483 LDEQDAL
-490 GLLSQKG
+490 DLLSEKG

-505 TKLKTL
+505 KQLKTL
-511 HKSRQYASLSRQGQT
+511 HQSRQYASLSRQGQT
-526 RLDRLMPLLLGAL
+526 RLDRLMPLLLGAV

-548 FDRILSLLTNVARR
+548 FERILSLLSKVAQR
-562 SVYLALLLENPMA
+562 SVYLALLLENPMV

-597 ILLDELMDVRSLY
+597 ILLDELMDPRSLY
-610 QPPEKTELEAEIR
+610 QPPEKVELENEIR
-623 HRLSQIESDD
+623 RRLAQLDIDD
-633 VERGMDV
+633 VEQGMDA

-647 NVLRVAAADIAN
+647 NVLRVAAADIAD

-679 EALEQAWRHLVSR
+679 EALEQAWRHLISR

-699 LEPGEGSLCD
+699 LEQGEGSLCD

-734 FLHDCES
+734 FLHGSES

-746 LVEEH
+746 L
-751 YGDEEHQGNEAKPK
+751 GDEAKGEK
-765 NPIAVPVFFARL
+765 SIAVPVFFARL

-786 SHTSAGV
+786 AHTSAGI

-817 RDYQMTKAWLWEHQA
+817 RDYQLKKAWLWEHQA
-832 LVRARVVAGDPQIAQ
+832 LVRARVVAGDPKIAE
-847 QFAIIRREVLSQQR
+847 QFLLIRREVLSQQR
-861 DKENLRKE
+861 DKAVLRQE

-879 ELSKEKKGQFDL
+879 ELSKEKKGLFDL

-903 MVQYGVLAWAFEKPD
+903 MVQYGVLAWANEKPD
-918 LLEFTDN
+918 LLEYTDN
-925 IRLLEA
+925 IRLLESFVA
-931 LASAG
+931 TG
-936 LMAKADVEVLSDAYR
+936 LMEKADAEILSKAYR

-966 GLVAAEEYSELSTA
+966 GLVDAGEYSELSAA
-980 VQRIWLDWLENE
+980 VRRIWLDWLENE

>member
-1 MSMSEHINQLPES
+1 MSITNHINNLPD
-14 LRASVDIQ
+14 LLQASVENQ
-22 WQSILESGIDVTS
+22 WQSFVDSAVDVSLLPNDVLEVL
-35 VPAAIIE
+35 P
-42 SLAKVWACSDFV
+42 KVWACSDFV
-54 VQTCVR
+54 MHACVR
-60 FPELFLE
+60 FPELFME
-67 LATSG
+67 LALSG
-72 ELVNSYPD
+72 DLLNAYTD
-80 DHYKKSIVIHLETA
+80 DYYKKSIVSDLKQN
-94 DEAALSKHCRLFRRR
+94 DEEALSKQLRLFRRR

-122 SELKETTQDL
+122 AELTETTCDL
-132 SYMAEACIDFALSNL
+132 SFMAEACIDYALSNL
-147 YQWQCEEL
+147 YQWQCNDL

-162 GVAQQLVVLGMGKLG
+162 GLAQQLVVLGMGKLG

-185 DIDLIFVYPEE
+185 DIDLIFTYPED
-196 GEVKGGLKSL
+196 GEVKDGPKPLT
-206 MNSEFFTRLG
+206 NSEFFSRLG
-216 KKLIQALDQ
+216 KKLIQSLDQ

-240 PFGQTGPLVSSFAAV
+240 PFGKGGPLVTSFAGF

-275 VVAGDYEEGETLLA
+275 VVAGDYEQGKELLSM
-289 TLRPFVYRR
+289 LKPFVYRR

-307 LRELKVMIAQEVK
+307 LRELKAMITQEVK
-320 RKGMSNN
+320 RKGMKNN
-327 VKLGGG
+327 VKLGAG

-361 LLVLD
+361 LIVLD
-366 FIAQKDLLP
+366 LLASKNLLP
-375 DYVVNELKQA
+375 DYVVTELKQA
-385 YIFLRNTEHR
+385 YVFLRNAEHR

-404 HNLPEDETGKTR
+404 HDLPEDEIGRAR

-423 ENWDAFLTELNSHR
+423 ENWSLFLIELNKHR
-437 ENVEAHFEQ
+437 ENVEAHFDQ

-451 QIENR
+451 QIENH
-456 ETEETKMPA
+456 ESEETKTS
-465 DSEQQSE
+465 DDLEQQSE
-472 IQRLEA
+472 FLRLEA

-483 LDEEEAL
+483 LDEDDAL
-490 GLLSQKG
+490 DLLSDYG

-505 TKLKTL
+505 KQLKTL
-511 HKSRQYASLSRQGQT
+511 HRSRQYASLSRQGQT
-526 RLDRLMPLLLGAL
+526 RLDRLMPLLLGAV
-539 QQVENVDIT
+539 QQVDNVDIT
-548 FDRILSLLTNVARR
+548 FERILSLLTNVARR
-562 SVYLALLLENPMA
+562 SVYLALLLENPMV

-597 ILLDELMDVRSLY
+597 ILLDELMDPRSLY
-610 QPPEKTELEAEIR
+610 QPPEKAELENEIR
-623 HRLSQIESDD
+623 QRLAQIDMDD
-633 VERGMDV
+633 VEQGMDA

-647 NVLRVAAADIAN
+647 NVLRVAAADIAD

-669 LSWIAEVILD
+669 LSWIAEVVLD
-679 EALEQAWRHLVSR
+679 EALEQAWHHLVSR

-699 LEPGEGSLCD
+699 VEQGEDELCD
-709 KGFAIIGYGK
+709 KGFVVIGYGK

-734 FLHDCES
+734 FLHGSES

-746 LVEEH
+746 QGEEEK
-751 YGDEEHQGNEAKPK
+751 GEK
-765 NPIAVPVFFARL
+765 PIAVPVFFARL

-817 RDYQMTKAWLWEHQA
+817 RDYQLKKAWLWEHQA
-832 LVRARVVAGDPQIAQ
+832 LVRARVVAGDPEIAK
-847 QFAIIRREVLSQQR
+847 QFAVIRREVLSQKR
-861 DKENLRKE
+861 DKENLRQE

-874 NRMRK
+874 IRMRK

-903 MVQYGVLAWAFEKPD
+903 MVQYGVLAWAFEKPE
-918 LLEFTDN
+918 LLDYTDN

-931 LASAG
+931 LATAG
-936 LMAKADVEVLSDAYR
+936 LMATADVDVLSEAYR

-966 GLVAAEEYSELSTA
+966 RLVDAEEYSELSAA
-980 VQRIWLDWLENE
+980 VRQIWLAWLENE

>member
-1 MSMSEHINQLPES
+1 MKINDAIKQLPDA
-14 LRASVDIQ
+14 LQASVEVQ
-22 WQSILESGIDVTS
+22 WQSVIDSEINTS
-35 VPAAIIE
+35 SIPNEVAE
-42 SLAKVWACSDFV
+42 VLAKVWACSDFV
-54 VQTCVR
+54 MQICVR
-60 FPELFLE
+60 YPELFLE
-67 LATSG
+67 LALSG
-72 ELVNSYPD
+72 DLQKPYD
-80 DHYKKSIVIHLETA
+80 DEHYKKSIIIDLNHN
-94 DEAALSKHCRLFRRR
+94 DDDALSKQLRLFRRR

-122 SELKETTQDL
+122 SELMETTRDL
-132 SYMAEACIDFALSNL
+132 SLMAEACIDYALTNH
-147 YQWQCEEL
+147 YQWQCDDI
-155 GTPVNEE
+155 GTPCNSD
-162 GVAQQLVVLGMGKLG
+162 GVAQKLVVLGMGKLG

-185 DIDLIFVYPEE
+185 DIDLIFAFPEE
-196 GEVKGGLKSL
+196 GEVQGGSKALT
-206 MNSEFFTRLG
+206 NSEFFTRLG
-216 KKLIQALDQ
+216 KKLIQSLDQ

-240 PFGQTGPLVSSFAAV
+240 PFGAGGPLVSSFSSF

-275 VVAGDYEEGETLLA
+275 VVAGDYEQGEELLSM
-289 TLRPFVYRR
+289 LRPFVYRR

-307 LRELKVMIAQEVK
+307 LRELKSMIKQEVQ
-320 RKGMSNN
+320 RKGMKNN

-361 LLVLD
+361 LMVLD
-366 FIAQKDLLP
+366 CLAQKNLLP
-375 DYVVNELKQA
+375 DYVINELKEA

-404 HNLPEDETGKTR
+404 HNLPDDDVGQIR

-423 ENWDAFLTELNSHR
+423 SDWASFLAELNLHR
-437 ENVEAHFEQ
+437 EHVEAHFEQ

-451 QIENR
+451 Q
-456 ETEETKMPA
+456 TEESDPQQDTEK
-465 DSEQQSE
+465 QSE

-483 LDEEEAL
+483 LDEDDAIN
-490 GLLSQKG
+490 LLTQYG
-497 FSDSAAAL
+497 FSDSPVAL
-505 TKLKTL
+505 KKLKTL

-562 SVYLALLLENPMA
+562 SVYLALLLENPMV

-589 ARYLQQLP
+589 ARYLQQFP
-597 ILLDELMDVRSLY
+597 ILLDELMDPRSLY
-610 QPPEKTELEAEIR
+610 LPPEKSELENDLR
-623 HRLSQIESDD
+623 QRLSQLALDD
-633 VERGMDV
+633 VEQGMDA

-647 NVLRVAAADIAN
+647 NVLRVAAADIVD
-659 ALPLMKVSDH
+659 ALPLMAVSDH

-679 EALEQAWRHLVSR
+679 EALEQAWRHLISR
-692 HGRPVCK
+692 HGRPVCQ
-699 LEPGEGSLCD
+699 LNEQGEGQLCD
-709 KGFAIIGYGK
+709 KGFAVIGYGK
-719 LGGYELGYGSDLDMV
+719 LGGLELGYGSDLDMV
-734 FLHDCES
+734 FLHGSES

-746 LVEEH
+746 QVEENPA
-751 YGDEEHQGNEAKPK
+751 DESQVKK
-765 NPIAVPVFFARL
+765 SIAVPVFFARL

-786 SHTSAGV
+786 SLTSAGV

-817 RDYQMTKAWLWEHQA
+817 RDYQMKKAWLWEHQA
-832 LVRARVVAGDPQIAQ
+832 LVRARVVAGDPLIAEK
-847 QFAIIRREVLSQQR
+847 FADIRREVLSQQR
-861 DKENLRKE
+861 DKAVLRQE

-879 ELSKEKKGQFDL
+879 ELSKDKEGQFDL
-891 KQGAGGIVDIEF
+891 KQGLGGIVDIEF
-903 MVQYGVLAWAFEKPD
+903 MVQYGVLAWAHEKPD
-918 LLEFTDN
+918 LLDYTDN
-925 IRLLEA
+925 IRLLA
-931 LASAG
+931 GLASAD
-936 LMAKADVEVLSDAYR
+936 LMAKEDVEVLSDAYR

-966 GLVAAEEYSELSTA
+966 GLVDAGEYSELSTA
-980 VQRIWLDWLENE
+980 VRRIWLDWLENE

>member
-1 MSMSEHINQLPES
+1 MTILNSIKNLPGS
-14 LRASVDIQ
+14 LQSPVEMQ
-22 WQSILESGIDVTS
+22 WQSLVDSGVDIS
-35 VPAAIIE
+35 
-42 SLAKVWACSDFV
+42 SLPDEVFETLPKVWACSDFV
-54 VQTCVR
+54 MQACVR

-67 LATSG
+67 LALSG
-72 ELVNSYPD
+72 DLLKSKSEQG
-80 DHYKKSIVIHLETA
+80 YKNAIVSDLKPG
-94 DEAALSKHCRLFRRR
+94 DEEGLSKQLRLFRRR
-109 EMLRIVWRDIAGW
+109 EMLRIVWRDIADW
-122 SELKETTQDL
+122 AELKETTRDL
-132 SYMAEACIDFALSNL
+132 SFMAEACIDTALSHL
-147 YQWQCEEL
+147 YSWQCEEL
-155 GTPVNEE
+155 GTPVNDE

-185 DIDLIFVYPEE
+185 DIDLIFAFPEE
-196 GEVKGGLKSL
+196 GNVKDDPKELT
-206 MNSEFFTRLG
+206 NSEFFTRLG

-240 PFGQTGPLVSSFAAV
+240 PFGAGGPLVSSFNSF

-275 VVAGDYEEGETLLA
+275 VVAGDYEQGNELLSMI
-289 TLRPFVYRR
+289 RPFVYRR

-307 LRELKVMIAQEVK
+307 LRELKAMITQEVK
-320 RKGMSNN
+320 RKGMSHN
-327 VKLGGG
+327 VKLGAG

-361 LLVLD
+361 LVVLD
-366 FIAQKDLLP
+366 YLEQKNLLP
-375 DYVVNELKQA
+375 DYVVTELKEA

-395 IQEYQDRQT
+395 IQEFQDRQT
-404 HNLPEDETGKTR
+404 HNLPDNEIGQTR

-423 ENWDAFLTELNSHR
+423 ESWDSFLNQLNQHR
-437 ENVEAHFEQ
+437 TNVEAHFEQ

-451 QIENR
+451 Q
-456 ETEETKMPA
+456 TEESKTSVDP
-465 DSEQQSE
+465 EQQSE
-472 IQRLEA
+472 IQRLEG

-483 LDEEEAL
+483 LDEEEAFA
-490 GLLSQKG
+490 LLSAKG
-497 FSDSAAAL
+497 FSDCAAAF
-505 TKLKTL
+505 KQLKTL

-526 RLDRLMPLLLGAL
+526 RFDRLMPLLLGAL
-539 QQVENVDIT
+539 QQVENVDTT
-548 FDRILSLLTNVARR
+548 FDRILSLLTNIARR
-562 SVYLALLLENPMA
+562 SVYLALLLENPMV

-597 ILLDELMDVRSLY
+597 ILLDELMDPRSLY
-610 QPPEKTELEAEIR
+610 LPPEKDELEKDMR
-623 HRLSQIESDD
+623 HRLSQLDLDD
-633 VERGMDV
+633 VEQGMDA

-647 NVLRVAAADIAN
+647 NVLRVAAADIAD

-699 LEPGEGSLCD
+699 VEPGEGSLCD

-719 LGGYELGYGSDLDMV
+719 LGGIELGYSSDLDMV
-734 FLHDCES
+734 FLHGSES

-746 LVEEH
+746 L
-751 YGDEEHQGNEAKPK
+751 GDEEKGEKL
-765 NPIAVPVFFARL
+765 IAVPVFFARL

-786 SHTSAGV
+786 AHTSAGV
-793 LYEAD
+793 CYEAD

-817 RDYQMTKAWLWEHQA
+817 RDYQLKKAWLWEHQA
-832 LVRARVVAGDPQIAQ
+832 LVRARVVAGDPQIAE
-847 QFAIIRREVLSQQR
+847 QFEVIRREVLSQQR
-861 DKENLRKE
+861 DHEVLRKE

-874 NRMRK
+874 IRMRK

-903 MVQYGVLAWAFEKPD
+903 MVQYGVLAWAFKKPD
-918 LLEFTDN
+918 LLEYTDN

-931 LASAG
+931 LASAD
-936 LMAKADVEVLSDAYR
+936 LMAKSDVEVLSNAYR

-966 GLVAAEEYSELSTA
+966 GLVDIEEYSELSAA
-980 VQRIWLDWLENE
+980 VRRIWLEWLENE

>member
-1 MSMSEHINQLPES
+1 MDITNHINQLPELLQS
-14 LRASVDIQ
+14 SVELQ
-22 WQSILESGIDVTS
+22 WQSFVESDIDVS
-35 VPAAIIE
+35 SLPSEVVE
-42 SLAKVWACSDFV
+42 SLLKVWACSDFV
-54 VQTCVR
+54 MQTCVR

-67 LATSG
+67 LVSSG
-72 ELVNSYPD
+72 ELLKSYTD
-80 DHYKKSIVIHLETA
+80 GHYKRSIVTDLKKGAE
-94 DEAALSKHCRLFRRR
+94 EALGKQLRVFRRR

-122 SELKETTQDL
+122 AELRETTHDL
-132 SYMAEACIDFALSNL
+132 SYMAEASIDYALSNL

-162 GVAQQLVVLGMGKLG
+162 GVIQQLVVLGMGKLG

-185 DIDLIFVYPEE
+185 DIDLIFAFPEE
-196 GEVKGGLKSL
+196 GEVKGGPKSL
-206 MNSEFFTRLG
+206 TNSEFFSRLG
-216 KKLIQALDQ
+216 KKLIHSLDQ

-240 PFGQTGPLVSSFAAV
+240 PFGKGGPLVSSFNSF

-275 VVAGDYEEGETLLA
+275 VVAGDHEQGEALLSM
-289 TLRPFVYRR
+289 LRPFVYRR

-307 LRELKVMIAQEVK
+307 LRELKVMITQEVK
-320 RKGMSNN
+320 RKGMKNN
-327 VKLGGG
+327 VKLGSG

-361 LLVLD
+361 LIVLD
-366 FIAQKDLLP
+366 CLVKKKLLP

-395 IQEYQDRQT
+395 LQEYQDRQT
-404 HNLPEDETGKTR
+404 HNLPDDEAGQAR
-416 LALGMGF
+416 LALAMGF
-423 ENWDAFLTELNSHR
+423 ESWPSFLSELDQHR
-437 ENVEAHFEQ
+437 ENVEGHFEQ

-451 QIENR
+451 QIETGEIENSKV
-456 ETEETKMPA
+456 EQSKTKV

-472 IQRLEA
+472 FQQLEA

-483 LDEEEAL
+483 LDEDDAF
-490 GLLSQKG
+490 GLLAKKG
-497 FSDSAAAL
+497 FSDCASVL
-505 TKLKTL
+505 KQLKTL
-511 HKSRQYASLSRQGQT
+511 HGSRQYASLSRQGQT

-539 QQVENVDIT
+539 QQVDNVDIT
-548 FDRILSLLTNVARR
+548 FERILSLLSNVARR
-562 SVYLALLLENPMA
+562 SVYLALLLENPMV

-597 ILLDELMDVRSLY
+597 ILLDELMDPRSLY
-610 QPPEKTELEAEIR
+610 QPPEKRELENEIR
-623 HRLSQIESDD
+623 QRLAQLDVDD
-633 VERGMDV
+633 VEQGMDA

-647 NVLRVAAADIAN
+647 NVLRVAAADIAD
-659 ALPLMKVSDH
+659 ALPLMKVSSH

-679 EALEQAWRHLVSR
+679 ESLEQAWRHLVSR

-699 LEPGEGSLCD
+699 LEQGEDSVCD

-719 LGGYELGYGSDLDMV
+719 LGGYELGYASDLDMV
-734 FLHDCES
+734 FLHGCES

-746 LVEEH
+746 LGEEEK
-751 YGDEEHQGNEAKPK
+751 GEK
-765 NPIAVPVFFARL
+765 PIAVAVFFARL

-786 SHTSAGV
+786 AHTSAGI

-817 RDYQMTKAWLWEHQA
+817 QNYQLKKAWLWEHQA
-832 LVRARVVAGDPQIAQ
+832 LVRARVVAGDPQIAE
-847 QFAIIRREVLSQQR
+847 QFADIRREVLSQQR
-861 DKENLRKE
+861 DKAVLRQE

-874 NRMRK
+874 IRMRK

-925 IRLLEA
+925 IRLLEG

-936 LMAKADVEVLSDAYR
+936 LMVKADVEVLSDAYR

-966 GLVAAEEYSELSTA
+966 GLVDAEEYSELSAA
-980 VQRIWLDWLENE
+980 VRRIWLDWLENE

>member
-1 MSMSEHINQLPES
+1 MNIIDRIKQLPDLLQS
-14 LRASVDIQ
+14 SVEMQ
-22 WQSILESGIDVTS
+22 WQSFIESGVDVS
-35 VPAAIIE
+35 LLPAEVAE

-54 VQTCVR
+54 MQTCVR
-60 FPELFLE
+60 FPETLLE
-67 LATSG
+67 LALSG
-72 ELVNSYPD
+72 DLLKSYSD
-80 DHYKKSIVIHLETA
+80 EDYKNSIVTELKQD
-94 DEAALSKHCRLFRRR
+94 DEEGLSKHLRLFRRR

-122 SELKETTQDL
+122 AEFKETTHDL
-132 SYMAEACIDFALSNL
+132 SYLAEACIDTALSNL
-147 YQWQCEEL
+147 YQWQCETL
-155 GTPVNEE
+155 GTPVDEE
-162 GVAQQLVVLGMGKLG
+162 GMAQQLVVLGMGKLG

-185 DIDLIFVYPEE
+185 DIDLIFAFPEE
-196 GEVKGGLKSL
+196 GEVKNGPKQLT
-206 MNSEFFTRLG
+206 NSEFFSRLG

-240 PFGQTGPLVSSFAAV
+240 PFGAGGPLVTSFNSF

-275 VVAGDYEEGETLLA
+275 VVGGDYEQGNELLSMI
-289 TLRPFVYRR
+289 RPFVYRR

-307 LRELKVMIAQEVK
+307 LRELKEMIKQEVQ
-320 RKGMSNN
+320 RKGMQNN

-361 LLVLD
+361 LVVLD
-366 FIAQKDLLP
+366 YLTQKNLLP
-375 DYVVNELKQA
+375 DYVVDELKNA
-385 YIFLRNTEHR
+385 YVFLRNTEHR

-404 HNLPEDETGKTR
+404 HVLPDDEIGQTR
-416 LALGMGF
+416 LASGMGF
-423 ENWDAFLTELNSHR
+423 NDWPAFLTELNKHR

-451 QIENR
+451 Q
-456 ETEETKMPA
+456 TEETKTPEK
-465 DSEQQSE
+465 SEQQSE
-472 IQRLEA
+472 TQRLEA

-483 LDEEEAL
+483 LDEQDAL
-490 GLLSQKG
+490 DLLSEKG

-505 TKLKTL
+505 KQLKTL

-526 RLDRLMPLLLGAL
+526 RLDKLMPLLLGAV
-539 QQVENVDIT
+539 QQVDSVDIT
-548 FDRILSLLTNVARR
+548 FERILSLLTNVARR
-562 SVYLALLLENPMA
+562 SVYLALLLENPMV

-597 ILLDELMDVRSLY
+597 ILLDELMDPRSLY
-610 QPPEKTELEAEIR
+610 QPPEKAELEDEIR
-623 HRLSQIESDD
+623 QRLAQLDIED
-633 VERGMDV
+633 VEQNMDA

-647 NVLRVAAADIAN
+647 NVLRVAAADIAD

-699 LEPGEGSLCD
+699 VEGGLCD
-709 KGFAIIGYGK
+709 KGFAVIGYGK

-734 FLHDCES
+734 FLHGSES

-746 LVEEH
+746 L
-751 YGDEEHQGNEAKPK
+751 GDDAKGEK
-765 NPIAVPVFFARL
+765 SIAVPVFFARL

-786 SHTSAGV
+786 AHTSAGV

-817 RDYQMTKAWLWEHQA
+817 RDYQLKKAWLWEHQA
-832 LVRARVVAGDPQIAQ
+832 LVRARVVAGDPQIAE
-847 QFAIIRREVLSQQR
+847 QFAIIRREVLSQPR

-869 VLDMR
+869 VIEMR

-903 MVQYGVLAWAFEKPD
+903 MVQYGVLAWANEKPD
-918 LLEFTDN
+918 LLEYTDN
-925 IRLLEA
+925 IHLLEA
-931 LASAG
+931 LATAK
-936 LMAKADVEVLSDAYR
+936 LMAKADVKVLSDAYR
-951 TFRARLHKMALQEQP
+951 IFRARLHKMALQEQP
-966 GLVAAEEYSELSTA
+966 GLVDAEEYNELSTA
-980 VQRIWLDWLENE
+980 VRQIWLDWLENE

>member
-1 MSMSEHINQLPES
+1 MDITDRVKKLPES
-14 LRASVDIQ
+14 LQPSVEQQ
-22 WQSILESGIDVTS
+22 WQSFIETEIDV
-35 VPAAIIE
+35 
-42 SLAKVWACSDFV
+42 SLLPDAVTEILPKVWTCSDFV
-54 VQTCVR
+54 MQICVR

-67 LATSG
+67 LVSSG
-72 ELVNSYPD
+72 DLLKSYSD
-80 DHYKKSIVIHLETA
+80 EHYKKSIVTDLKQA
-94 DEAALSKHCRLFRRR
+94 DDEGLSKQLRVFRRR

-122 SELKETTQDL
+122 SELMETTGDL
-132 SYMAEACIDFALSNL
+132 SFMAEACIDYALSNL

-162 GVAQQLVVLGMGKLG
+162 GTVQQLVVLGMGKLG

-185 DIDLIFVYPEE
+185 DIDLIFAYPED
-196 GEVKGGLKSL
+196 GYVKDSPKELT
-206 MNSEFFTRLG
+206 NSEFFSRLG
-216 KKLIQALDQ
+216 KKLIQSLDQ

-240 PFGQTGPLVSSFAAV
+240 PFGAGGPLVSSFNSF

-275 VVAGDYEEGETLLA
+275 VVAGDHEQGDELLSMI
-289 TLRPFVYRR
+289 RPFVYRR

-307 LRELKVMIAQEVK
+307 LRELKAMITQEVK

-327 VKLGGG
+327 VKLGAG

-361 LLVLD
+361 LIVLNLL
-366 FIAQKDLLP
+366 AEKNLLP
-375 DYVVNELKQA
+375 DYVVKELKNA

-404 HNLPEDETGKTR
+404 HNLPDNEIGQTR

-423 ENWDAFLTELNSHR
+423 ENWDSFLSKLNQHR

-451 QIENR
+451 Q
-456 ETEETKMPA
+456 TEESKTPV
-465 DSEQQSE
+465 DPEQQTE

-483 LDEEEAL
+483 LDEEDAFV
-490 GLLSQKG
+490 LLSEKG

-505 TKLKTL
+505 KQLKTL

-548 FDRILSLLTNVARR
+548 FDRILSLLTNIARR
-562 SVYLALLLENPMA
+562 SVYLALLLENPMV

-597 ILLDELMDVRSLY
+597 ILLDELMDPRSLY
-610 QPPEKTELEAEIR
+610 LPPEKAELEKDMR
-623 HRLSQIESDD
+623 QRLSQLDLDD
-633 VERGMDV
+633 VELSMDA

-647 NVLRVAAADIAN
+647 NVLRVAAADIVDV
-659 ALPLMKVSDH
+659 LPLMKVSDH

-699 LEPGEGSLCD
+699 VEQGEDSLCD

-734 FLHDCES
+734 FLHGSES

-746 LVEEH
+746 
-751 YGDEEHQGNEAKPK
+751 QAKENSSEK
-765 NPIAVPVFFARL
+765 AIAVPVFFARL

-786 SHTSAGV
+786 AHTSAGV

-811 TNLKSY
+811 TNLKAY
-817 RDYQMTKAWLWEHQA
+817 QDYQLKKAWLWEHQA
-832 LVRARVVAGDPQIAQ
+832 LVRARVVAGDPQIAD
-847 QFAIIRREVLSQQR
+847 QFAEIRRNVLSQQR
-861 DKENLRKE
+861 DHEVLRKE

-891 KQGAGGIVDIEF
+891 KQGVGGIVDIEF

-918 LLEFTDN
+918 LLEYTDN

-931 LASAG
+931 LASAD

-966 GLVAAEEYSELSTA
+966 GLVDAEEYSELSAA
-980 VQRIWLDWLENE
+980 VRRIWLEWLENE

>member
-1 MSMSEHINQLPES
+1 MNIIDSIKNLPDS
-14 LRASVDIQ
+14 LQHPVDMQ
-22 WQSILESGIDVTS
+22 WQSLVDSGVDI
-35 VPAAIIE
+35 
-42 SLAKVWACSDFV
+42 SLLPDEVFETLPKVWACSDFV
-54 VQTCVR
+54 MQACVR

-67 LATSG
+67 LALSG
-72 ELVNSYPD
+72 DLLKSKSEQD
-80 DHYKKSIVIHLETA
+80 YKNAIVSDLKPG
-94 DEAALSKHCRLFRRR
+94 DEEGLSKQLRLFRRR
-109 EMLRIVWRDIAGW
+109 EMTRIVWRDIAGW
-122 SELKETTQDL
+122 AELKETTRDL
-132 SYMAEACIDFALSNL
+132 SFMAEACIDTALSHL
-147 YQWQCEEL
+147 YSWQCAEL
-155 GTPVNEE
+155 GTPVNDE
-162 GVAQQLVVLGMGKLG
+162 GTAQQLVVLGMGKLG

-185 DIDLIFVYPEE
+185 DIDLIFAFPEE
-196 GEVKGGLKSL
+196 GNVKDGPKELT
-206 MNSEFFTRLG
+206 NSEFFTRLG
-216 KKLIQALDQ
+216 KKLIQSLDQ

-240 PFGQTGPLVSSFAAV
+240 PFGAGGPLVSSFNSF

-275 VVAGDYEEGETLLA
+275 VVAGDYEQGNELLSMI
-289 TLRPFVYRR
+289 RPFVYRR

-307 LRELKVMIAQEVK
+307 LRELKAMITQEVK
-320 RKGMSNN
+320 RKGMSHN
-327 VKLGGG
+327 VKLGAG

-361 LLVLD
+361 FVVLEHLE
-366 FIAQKDLLP
+366 KKNLLP
-375 DYVVNELKQA
+375 DYVVKELTDA

-395 IQEYQDRQT
+395 IQEFQDRQT
-404 HNLPEDETGKTR
+404 HNLPDNEIGQTR

-423 ENWDAFLTELNSHR
+423 ENWDSFLNQLNQHR
-437 ENVEAHFEQ
+437 ANVEAHFEQ

-451 QIENR
+451 QIEENK
-456 ETEETKMPA
+456 TKI
-465 DSEQQSE
+465 DSEQQTE
-472 IQRLEA
+472 FQRLEA

-483 LDEEEAL
+483 LDEDDAL
-490 GLLSQKG
+490 VLLSEKG

-505 TKLKTL
+505 KQLKTL
-511 HKSRQYASLSRQGQT
+511 HRSRQYASLSRQGQT
-526 RLDRLMPLLLGAL
+526 RLDRLMPLLLGAV
-539 QQVENVDIT
+539 QQVDNVDIT
-548 FDRILSLLTNVARR
+548 FERILSLLTKVAQR
-562 SVYLALLLENPMA
+562 SVYLALLLENPMV

-597 ILLDELMDVRSLY
+597 ILLDELMDPRSLY
-610 QPPEKTELEAEIR
+610 LPPEKDELEKDMR
-623 HRLSQIESDD
+623 HRLSQLDLDD
-633 VERGMDV
+633 VEQSMDA

-647 NVLRVAAADIAN
+647 NVLRVAAADIAD

-699 LEPGEGSLCD
+699 IEPGEDSLCD

-719 LGGYELGYGSDLDMV
+719 LGGNELGYSSDLDMV
-734 FLHDCES
+734 FLHGSES

-746 LVEEH
+746 L
-751 YGDEEHQGNEAKPK
+751 GDKDKGEKPV
-765 NPIAVPVFFARL
+765 AVPVFFARL

-786 SHTSAGV
+786 AHTSAGV

-817 RDYQMTKAWLWEHQA
+817 RDYQLKKAWLWEHQA
-832 LVRARVVAGDPQIAQ
+832 LVRARVVAGDPQIAE
-847 QFAIIRREVLSQQR
+847 QFDVIRREVLSQQR
-861 DKENLRKE
+861 DHEVLRKE

-874 NRMRK
+874 IRMRK
-879 ELSKEKKGQFDL
+879 ELSKEKKGLFDL

-903 MVQYGVLAWAFEKPD
+903 MVQYGVLAWAFEKPE
-918 LLEFTDN
+918 LLEYTDN

-931 LASAG
+931 LASAD
-936 LMAKADVEVLSDAYR
+936 LMAKSDVEVLSDAYR
-951 TFRARLHKMALQEQP
+951 TFRARLHKIALQEQP
-966 GLVAAEEYSELSTA
+966 GLVDIEEYSELSAA
-980 VQRIWLDWLENE
+980 VRRIWLEWLENE

>member
-1 MSMSEHINQLPES
+1 MIYTDSIKSLPE
-14 LRASVDIQ
+14 LLHHSVEQQ
-22 WQSILESGIDVTS
+22 WQSFVETEVDVSSLPDEVLETLPG
-35 VPAAIIE
+35 
-42 SLAKVWACSDFV
+42 VWACSEFV
-54 VQTCVR
+54 MQACVR
-60 FPELFLE
+60 FPEIFSE
-67 LATSG
+67 LAISG
-72 ELVNSYPD
+72 DLLKSYPEG
-80 DHYKKSIVIHLETA
+80 HYKKSIVIDLKQG
-94 DEAALSKHCRLFRRR
+94 DEEGLSKQLRLFRRR

-122 SELKETTQDL
+122 AELMETTGDL
-132 SYMAEACIDFALSNL
+132 SFMAEACIDFALSNL
-147 YQWQCEEL
+147 YQWQCHEL
-155 GTPVNEE
+155 GTPCNED

-185 DIDLIFVYPEE
+185 DIDLIFAYPED
-196 GEVKGGLKSL
+196 GEVKDGPKELT
-206 MNSEFFTRLG
+206 NSEFFSRLG
-216 KKLIQALDQ
+216 KKLIQSLDQ

-240 PFGQTGPLVSSFAAV
+240 PFGAGGPLASSFSSF

-275 VVAGDYEEGETLLA
+275 VVAGDYEQGEELLSMI
-289 TLRPFVYRR
+289 RPFVYRR
-298 YLDYGAYES
+298 YLDFGAYES
-307 LRELKVMIAQEVK
+307 LRELKAMITQEVK
-320 RKGMSNN
+320 RKGMKNN

-361 LLVLD
+361 LIVLD
-366 FIAQKDLLP
+366 YLSEKNLLP
-375 DYVVNELKQA
+375 DFVVNELKAA

-404 HNLPEDETGKTR
+404 HNLPDDEVGQAR

-423 ENWDAFLTELNSHR
+423 ENWSLFLTQLNQHR

-451 QIENR
+451 Q
-456 ETEETKMPA
+456 TEEIKTHA
-465 DSEQQSE
+465 VSEQQSE
-472 IQRLEA
+472 IQQLEA

-490 GLLSQKG
+490 DLLTKKG
-497 FSDSAAAL
+497 FSDSVAAQ
-505 TKLKTL
+505 KQLKTL

-526 RLDRLMPLLLGAL
+526 RFDRLMPLLLGAL
-539 QQVENVDIT
+539 QQVDNVDIT
-548 FDRILSLLTNVARR
+548 FDRILALLTNVARR
-562 SVYLALLLENPMA
+562 SVYLALLLENPMV

-589 ARYLQQLP
+589 ARYLQQFP
-597 ILLDELMDVRSLY
+597 ILLDELMDPRSLY
-610 QPPEKTELEAEIR
+610 LPPERVELEHDLR
-623 HRLSQIESDD
+623 QRLSQVDLGD
-633 VERGMDV
+633 VEQGMDA

-647 NVLRVAAADIAN
+647 NVLRVAAADIVD
-659 ALPLMKVSDH
+659 ALPLMAVSDH
-669 LSWIAEVILD
+669 LSWIAEIILD

-692 HGRPVCK
+692 HGRPVCQ
-699 LEPGEGSLCD
+699 LDEQGEGQLCD
-709 KGFAIIGYGK
+709 KGFAVIGYGK
-719 LGGYELGYGSDLDMV
+719 LGGLELGYGSDLDMV
-734 FLHDCES
+734 FLHGSGS

-746 LVEEH
+746 Q
-751 YGDEEHQGNEAKPK
+751 GDETKGEKA
-765 NPIAVPVFFARL
+765 IAVPVFFARL

-811 TNLKSY
+811 SNLKSY
-817 RDYQMTKAWLWEHQA
+817 RDYQMKKAWLWEHQA
-832 LVRARVVAGDPQIAQ
+832 LVRARVVAGDPKIAE
-847 QFAIIRREVLSQQR
+847 QFDEIRREVLSQQR
-861 DKENLRKE
+861 DKAVLRQE

-874 NRMRK
+874 KRMRK

-903 MVQYGVLAWAFEKPD
+903 MVQYGVLAWAHEKPD
-918 LLEFTDN
+918 LLEYTDN
-925 IRLLEA
+925 IRLLEG
-931 LASAG
+931 LASAD

-966 GLVAAEEYSELSTA
+966 GLVDAEEYNELSTA